1 MLFCP
6 RIILFLP
13 TPRIIF
19 AHESHE
25 SSRNVFNEING
36 DLIGRTN
43 HTNNMIELVKIRAT
57 VQVAIISESN
67 EFVKIRVIR
76 GQIKN
81 IYKLDICGNIA
92 TWNIAN
98 GRF

>member
-67 EFVKIRVIR
+67 ELVKIRVIR

-81 IYKLDICGNIA
+81 FVG
-92 TWNIAN
+92 
-98 GRF
+98 

>member
-1 MLFCP
+1 MGNLLFEE
-6 RIILFLP
+6 LVKSTDYF
-13 TPRIIF
+13 F

-57 VQVAIISESN
+57 VQVAIITESN
-67 EFVKIRVIR
+67 EFV
-76 GQIKN
+76 
-81 IYKLDICGNIA
+81 
-92 TWNIAN
+92 
-98 GRF
+98 